1 MATPV
6 MAPSM
11 AAAPS
16 LEGYTITITVT
27 PSGFRVSEAQPIMG
41 EEMGEDM
48 GEGMGE
54 EMGEEML
61 MPTAGEMLKHVL
73 AVVKSNPLGAGEDE
87 QVEAGYT
94 KRGMG
99 SL

>member
-6 MAPSM
+6 SALSM

-41 EEMGEDM
+41 ED
-48 GEGMGE
+48 MGE

-73 AVVKSNPLGAGEDE
+73 AVVKGNPLGAGEDE
-87 QVEAGYT
+87 QVDAGYT

>member
-1 MATPV
+1 MDNPIS
-6 MAPSM
+6 APSM
-11 AAAPS
+11 AVAPS
-16 LEGYTITITVT
+16 LEAYTITITVT

-41 EEMGEDM
+41 EEMGEEM
-48 GEGMGE
+48 GEDMGE
-54 EMGEEML
+54 EMV

-73 AVVKSNPLGAGEDE
+73 AVVKGNPLGAGEDE